1 MGYRINERNIGNHN
15 LEGGVKRRKT
25 AKAKLSEQEIEL
37 AKAIL
42 QRVYDS
48 LQYDETLS
56 ERGHLHDDSLWTD
69 GGRFI
74 ISLNGK
80 QKNLLFDIIYER
92 KF

>member
-1 MGYRINERNIGNHN
+1 MGYRINERNIGDHK
-15 LEGGVKRRKT
+15 LEGGVKGRRT

-42 QRVYDS
+42 KRVYDC
-48 LQYDETLS
+48 LEFDKDLS
-56 ERGHLHDDSLWTD
+56 KRGHLHDDSIWTD

-74 ISLNGK
+74 ISLTGK
-80 QKNLLFDIIYER
+80 QKNDLFGIIHTR

>member
-1 MGYRINERNIGNHN
+1 MGYRYNERNIGNRN
-15 LEGGVKRRKT
+15 LEGGVKRRRT

-37 AKAIL
+37 AKATL
-42 QRVYDS
+42 QRVYES
-48 LQYDETLS
+48 LAYDQTLS

-74 ISLNGK
+74 ITLTGK
-80 QKNLLFDIIYER
+80 QKNQLFDIIYER